1 MEVNKKYYFESN
13 GKNIKLDQYLNNMY
27 NNVDNINKTIIYIK
41 NSKEINFKGSNHIKV
56 RNKRPY
62 DFHINYNNISEGAFI
77 NISINISDKDKK
89 KLELKNI
96 LEDIKKYIENI
107 KTDIKIQPLYF
118 ENPNKNNINKITFI
132 CKFIP
137 DIESKNHRIYEIKE
151 YLTKL
156 LWNKDKFPM
165 ERAKK
170 GYTELSEFKNKMI
183 ELNKKNKQLMIYP
196 DFEPIL
202 RIQKENEDI
211 KIYLEYN
218 IRQIFFVKPNIIP
231 DPLY

>member
-1 MEVNKKYYFESN
+1 MEINKKYYFESN
-13 GKNIKLDQYLNNMY
+13 GKNIKLDEYLNNID
-27 NNVDNINKTIIYIK
+27 NNINNINKIIIYIK
-41 NSKEINFKGSNHIKV
+41 NNEEIDFKGSNHIKV
-56 RNKRPY
+56 RNKKPY

-89 KLELKNI
+89 KLELKNT

-107 KTDIKIQPLYF
+107 KTDIKIQPLYI
-118 ENPNKNNINKITFI
+118 ENPNKNNNNKITFI

-151 YLTKL
+151 YLTKS

-202 RIQKENEDI
+202 RIQKENNNI

-218 IRQIFFVKPNIIP
+218 IRQIFFVRPNIIP
-231 DPLY
+231 DPLF